1 MSAFDELK
9 RQLAQSLEERNA
21 PLHTTQPLPR
31 RSVRWRVRH
40 KRGLLLALV
49 ALVFVAAAT
58 AATIVT
64 QAGESP
70 ADALFARVIATTG
83 KAAACRMAGPRKSTL
98 SDESPDPRILATL
111 PALGSSPS
119 QPPGPAVVALAESN
133 SGGSVLARTIRVV
146 SLPGGISLIIYVAHG
161 QGPFTLVEPRRCGE
175 ARLAELALLQPN
187 RRDPVR
193 ARVAVMIDNAPETNP
208 GVQSITIDRREIIA
222 GRPLPG
228 GGGSFP
234 VLSTD
239 VKLPTGVLFEGSG
252 CEYIGPRHSSR
263 CSPDFYSGIAG
274 RDAYYLTLQPASRT
288 LSGAAVVAVTRRVA
302 VVEGFFA
309 FTLPR
314 DAVREVL
321 LARAKDGRPLA
332 RFRVN

>member
-1 MSAFDELK
+1 MSAFDDLG
-9 RQLAQSLEERNA
+9 RQLAKSLEERNTPSDTA
-21 PLHTTQPLPR
+21 EPPPR
-31 RSVRWRVRH
+31 RSVRRRVRH
-40 KRGLLLALV
+40 KRGLLIALL

-70 ADALFARVIATTG
+70 ADAMFARVIAATG
-83 KAAACRMAGPRKSTL
+83 RTAACRMSGSRKSTL
-98 SDESPDPRILATL
+98 SDEAPDPRILATL
-111 PALGSSPS
+111 PALGSSPT
-119 QPPGPAVVALAESN
+119 QPPGPAIVALAESN
-133 SGGSVLARTIRVV
+133 SGGSVLARTIRVLR
-146 SLPGGISLIIYVAHG
+146 LPGGISLIIYVAHG

-175 ARLAELALLQPN
+175 ARLAELARLQPN

-208 GVQSITIDRREIIA
+208 GVQSITIDRREVIA

-234 VLSTD
+234 VLATD

-252 CEYIGPRHSSR
+252 CEYVGPRHTSR

-274 RDAYYLTLQPASRT
+274 PDAHYLTLQPAGRT
-288 LSGAAVVAVTRRVA
+288 PTGAHVVAVTRRVA

-321 LARAKDGRPLA
+321 VARANYGRALARL
-332 RFRVN
+332 RVN